1 MYLKGLKILGDD
13 VSKLGKSVLLDLFVL
28 FQRLL
33 DASPQNDHNLQ
44 QTGHNRF
51 FQLHRFSLMRSTSR
65 FDITR

>member
-44 QTGHNRF
+44 QTSHNRF
-51 FQLHRFSLMRSTSR
+51 F
-65 FDITR
+65 